1 MPQGS
6 LQFTPKQLLDAGRR
20 AEAEG
25 KLDLAQQFYGHLSD
39 HYGHTPEAAEGR
51 HSLARIGTAGHYPQ
65 VWQMNGAAPALP
77 AAHGRSAVARHPR
90 AKRIAKRVEYRTGR
104 ALAALMSGA
113 GWLTIAA
120 ALLALGAATTAEF
133 AQLPAPPDL
142 KLGYGLLTQTAGAL
156 LAGATALLL
165 GQAARA
171 LFDQAS
177 ATRELVA
184 IERAK
189 AGDEHL

>member
-39 HYGHTPEAAEGR
+39 HYGYAPEAAEGR
-51 HSLARIGTAGHYPQ
+51 QGLGRIGSAGHLPN
-65 VWQMNGAAPALP
+65 VWQMNGAAHGKSS
-77 AAHGRSAVARHPR
+77 AAHRSR
-90 AKRIAKRVEYRTGR
+90 AKRIPPRADYGIGR
-104 ALAALMSGA
+104 ALAALLGA
-113 GWLTIAA
+113 IGWLAIAA
-120 ALLALGAATTAEF
+120 AALALAAAGAAEF
-133 AQLPAPPDL
+133 ALLAVPQEL
-142 KLGYGLLTQTAGAL
+142 KFGYGLLTMAAGAS

-165 GQAARA
+165 SQVARA

-184 IERAK
+184 MERART
-189 AGDEHL
+189 GDDRF